1 MSTQHEDDREVP
13 APDEP
18 EAAAVS
24 DDDWRDTERWLD
36 EWTRRVAE
44 PDEPAPEPDRSGD
57 TSGSVPADET
67 PAGDGANPSLQ
78 QAAANNWPAGYVP
91 PPSPAYAADGRPHV
105 PFVRSSP
112 PPRPTVSPAPPA
124 ASPAPAAVSPA
135 PSPPPPPPPPSPDT
149 GLRTAPRSRGRERA
163 GQLLFAGLA
172 VAVVALASG
181 ALLALGDDGGGP
193 ATVELGQTAR
203 VDAGTTVRSGARTR
217 PLAAGDAVVAG
228 DVVQAPTDGSVTI
241 DLEGGGVVRF
251 DTGASVTFIDEAIDP
266 ESGEL
271 DGDSE
276 PVLQI
281 LAGRAW
287 VNPADDTPVEVRLPG
302 GRATTTA
309 NPLAIECPG
318 DCSLQAPAAGVAIDT
333 DSGGDAAP
341 APTEIVTLRA
351 DGSMS
356 LATGSPDTAWA
367 QQNLDAD
374 RTAGLREPEPGDEPG
389 VVASAVL
396 DGVYPVRIEVVGPPE
411 GDPLPDALLYGAGEA
426 YTLELHA
433 DGSACP
439 PTSCQVPVTAP
450 DGASGTA
457 DVRGGALAV
466 TFSQPIDCYDETRN
480 NVVVAGIGTTTV
492 TGTLQVSA
500 VTQDGTRWRVTASA
514 GTGTVSTT
522 LTTPCNPGDVLGTST
537 SPTSVTVG

>member
-1 MSTQHEDDREVP
+1 VSTQHEDDRDVP
-13 APDEP
+13 APASAEP
-18 EAAAVS
+18 EPAAVS
-24 DDDWRDTERWLD
+24 DEDWHETERWLD
-36 EWTRRVAE
+36 EWTRRVAD
-44 PDEPAPEPDRSGD
+44 PDDPAPVPGRSGD
-57 TSGSVPADET
+57 TSGPVPADE
-67 PAGDGANPSLQ
+67 PPDGDGADRSPQ
-78 QAAANNWPAGYVP
+78 PEAADTWPAGYVP
-91 PPSPAYAADGRPHV
+91 PPSPAYAADGRPHG
-105 PFVRSSP
+105 PFVRASP
-112 PPRPTVSPAPPA
+112 PPRPVAAPAPTAPPPPAPP
-124 ASPAPAAVSPA
+124 
-135 PSPPPPPPPPSPDT
+135 PSPPPDA
-149 GLRTAPRSRGRERA
+149 GLRAVPRSRGRERA
-163 GQLLFAGLA
+163 GHLLFLGLA
-172 VAVVALASG
+172 VIVVALASG
-181 ALLALGDDGGGP
+181 ALLALGDDGGP
-193 ATVELGQTAR
+193 ATVELGESAR

-217 PLAAGDAVVAG
+217 PLGPGEAVVAG

-411 GDPLPDALLYGAGEA
+411 GDPLPDALLYGAGET

-500 VTQDGTRWRVTASA
+500 VAQDGTRWRVTASA

-522 LTTPCNPGDVLGTST
+522 LTTPCNPGDVLGMST